1 MGKIMN
7 KFMGTGVALV
17 TPFTS
22 DLAIDYPAL
31 KKLINHLDRDEIN
44 YYVIMGT
51 TGESATLNWSE
62 KIGLLQFCKN
72 NISNKPIVFG
82 LGGNNTL
89 GLLDQIKIINKIG
102 VDAILSVTPYY
113 NKPSQAGL
121 IAHFEMIAEASKAP
135 IILYNI
141 PSRTATNMEA
151 TTVIALAE
159 HPNIIGIKEAS
170 GDLEQCQQIMIHK
183 PIDFILISGND
194 QDTVEIL
201 QMGGCGTISVVA
213 NYKPVELGNIVIE
226 MMAGRAPNAKK
237 INESLLKYYALMMSE
252 GNPTS
257 VKTALKTIGI
267 CQKYVRLPLIEGSKA
282 LEDKFIKA

>member
-1 MGKIMN
+1 M
-7 KFMGTGVALV
+7 
-17 TPFTS
+17 
-22 DLAIDYPAL
+22 
-31 KKLINHLDRDEIN
+31 
-44 YYVIMGT
+44 
-51 TGESATLNWSE
+51 
-62 KIGLLQFCKN
+62 LQFCKN

-89 GLLDQIKIINKIG
+89 WLLDQIKIINKIG

-121 IAHFEMIAEASKAP
+121 IAHFEMIAEASNAP